1 MPEKE
6 LNIDLLQENLI
17 SFIQKWQNA
26 VSEKRDEDASHYAKK
41 VGNQINEALDD
52 NLSIRLPLESVQIET
67 TNPKFV
73 LKIAKL
79 LSYPETVANPF
90 LTIGGTSFAEERV
103 KFAILPGRDSLIVTT
118 HNQESLFTFKS
129 GDIVAKDVKIR

>member
-1 MPEKE
+1 MTEKE
-6 LNIDLLQENLI
+6 LNIDILQDGLI
-17 SFIQKWQNA
+17 SSIENWQKA
-26 VSEKRDEDASHYAKK
+26 VSEKRDNDASSEAKK
-41 VGNQINEALDD
+41 VEAQIKEALD
-52 NLSIRLPLESVQIET
+52 NKLTVRLPLTFVQIET

-73 LKIAKL
+73 LKVAKI

-118 HNQESLFTFKS
+118 HNQERLFTFKS